1 MKFTGVAPVSVLAP
15 TRDSFCLMQR
25 FLPVAEIFLYSLL
38 KKARAFC
45 VHYVLAE
52 EEGISSHFVC
62 KFCDRRRG
70 RKLNQQQTVVEEVDT
85 LIH

>member
-1 MKFTGVAPVSVLAP
+1 
-15 TRDSFCLMQR
+15 
-25 FLPVAEIFLYSLL
+25 LYSLL

-45 VHYVLAE
+45 VHSVMAE

-70 RKLNQQQTVVEEVDT
+70 S
-85 LIH
+85 

>member
-1 MKFTGVAPVSVLAP
+1 MRFTQVKFTGVAPVSVFAP

-25 FLPVAEIFLYSLL
+25 FLPVAEISLYSLL

-45 VHYVLAE
+45 VHSVMAE

-70 RKLNQQQTVVEEVDT
+70 S
-85 LIH
+85 